1 MGRTIP
7 SFRIASVLEEKEWES
22 YKRYLNKKDDK
33 KAFDDMFSIAKLYN
47 SACSYAANSI
57 RIYPIM
63 ISIVLHN
70 YKILKEKNFVLFLLI
85 SMMLILIRPIV
96 MVIIMPIL
104 IIVIL

>member
-1 MGRTIP
+1 
-7 SFRIASVLEEKEWES
+7 
-22 YKRYLNKKDDK
+22 
-33 KAFDDMFSIAKLYN
+33 MFSIARLYN